1 MSESDVCRCE
11 VRINLLNP
19 VHLDETNVRT
29 HPDMTLTHHPEKK
42 AMLHSKSFVKLR
54 KKLRFLPK
62 SKSMRELMLDRWETP
77 LEVKEVDLH
86 KSKTE
91 RLLQAFDNVSQIL
104 SASILRH
111 EPKYKARNEE
121 ALELMMSESS
131 RVPIRVR

>member
-1 MSESDVCRCE
+1 
-11 VRINLLNP
+11 
-19 VHLDETNVRT
+19 
-29 HPDMTLTHHPEKK
+29 
-42 AMLHSKSFVKLR
+42 
-54 KKLRFLPK
+54 
-62 SKSMRELMLDRWETP
+62 MLDRWETP

-131 RVPIRVR
+131 RVPTSPGHLRDIQGPRRRVEKL

>member
-1 MSESDVCRCE
+1 
-11 VRINLLNP
+11 
-19 VHLDETNVRT
+19 
-29 HPDMTLTHHPEKK
+29 
-42 AMLHSKSFVKLR
+42 MLHSKSFVKLR
-54 KKLRFLPK
+54 KKIQFLPK